1 MTGQL
6 MIGKTLSRYKIVA
19 KLGEGGMGE
28 VYLAED
34 TELGREVALKILPA
48 MAEENPERLERF
60 RREARAVASLNHP
73 NIVTLFNVEEA
84 EGRRLLVMERVEG
97 KSLDRALPPSGMPLA
112 EVFAY
117 AIPIAD
123 ALAAAHEKGITHRD
137 LKPAN
142 VMITH
147 DGNVKVLDFG
157 LAKLAT
163 EVGSTPLLEMATEA
177 PTESAALTGEG
188 TVMGTAPYMSPEQ
201 LKGVEVDSRADIF
214 SFGILLYEMVTG
226 KRPFQGDSG
235 IELASSILKDTPP
248 PVVEARADLPR
259 HLARIIQHCLEK
271 DPERRYQSAKDVR
284 NELQGLRSEVDSGQL
299 STTGMT
305 AQFPSAGVSQ
315 PVTAPGTAASASAA
329 SGSVAQE
336 AIAGARQSSVSG
348 PASAVSSPALIGS
361 GPVSEV
367 TGPQSVANRSW
378 GLIAAIVMALLAGVL
393 GVLWWQGRQSPA
405 PAASTAAAPE
415 VVAPTPAASGGL
427 RSVAVL
433 PFANL
438 GGDAELDYL
447 RLAVPDEIVT
457 ALSRGSGLAIRPF
470 STTSRLDVVTTDPLT
485 LGQDLGVAN
494 VVAGQYLREG
504 NQLRL
509 TLEAIDVEGQS
520 VVWRDSVLAGVE
532 DLLTLRQAV
541 SDTVLSGLMPTL
553 DPGATAASAG
563 TLPTSEEAYDH
574 YLRSLAM
581 SSDPA
586 PNSEALALIQ
596 RSVELDPN
604 FAPAWGELARRLH
617 FLAMYGGG
625 TSADVDRGIEA
636 AQRALELDPELVEPQ
651 VRIIMTAIERG
662 DLARAYQA
670 ANRLIEQFPRSGRV
684 FFLRA
689 YVLRYAGAIEQS
701 VRDCDTALGLDPSNP
716 SIRSCGITNYLA
728 GRYDRAE
735 QFLNL
740 SPDNDFYYGN
750 LAVVR
755 MRQGQPEEALELG
768 RQTSYTI
775 LAAALEPFLAG
786 TTMEPEV
793 LQREIGF
800 TDALN
805 DVEQVH
811 WNAGIFAYVGEHEV
825 ALDVLRRAIDGGY
838 CSYPHMDT
846 DPLFASLR
854 GDSES
859 AQGWTEARAAG
870 KACHERFLRETGSG

>member
-1 MTGQL
+1 

-34 TELGREVALKILPA
+34 TELGREVALKVLPA
-48 MAEENPERLERF
+48 LAEENPERLERF

-97 KSLDRALPPSGMPLA
+97 KSLDRVLPPGGMPLA

-117 AIPIAD
+117 AIPTAD

-142 VMITH
+142 VMITN

-163 EVGSTPLLEMATEA
+163 EVGSTPLLDMATEA

-201 LKGVEVDSRADIF
+201 LKGIEVDSRTDIF

-226 KRPFQGDSG
+226 QRPFQGDSG

-248 PVVEARADLPR
+248 PVVETRADLPR

-284 NELQGLRSEVDSGQL
+284 NELEGLRSEVDSGQL
-299 STTGMT
+299 STTGVT
-305 AQFPSAGVSQ
+305 AGFPSAGVSG
-315 PVTAPGTAASASAA
+315 PVTAAGTAVPASSAP
-329 SGSVAQE
+329 GSVAPDSPVPGSVAPE
-336 AIAGARQSSVSG
+336 SVAGASPSAVSG
-348 PASAVSSPALIGS
+348 PASSVAGPASEVS
-361 GPVSEV
+361 GPRLAAK
-367 TGPQSVANRSW
+367 PPW
-378 GLIAAIVMALLAGVL
+378 GLIAAMTLAVIGVVM
-393 GVLWWQGRQSPA
+393 GVLWWQGRQVAA
-405 PAASTAAAPE
+405 PAETTQAAP
-415 VVAPTPAASGGL
+415 VPAVSEGP

-433 PFANL
+433 PFANI
-438 GGDAELDYL
+438 GSDAELDHL

-457 ALSRGSGLAIRPF
+457 ALSRAPGLAIRPF
-470 STTSRLDVVTTDPLT
+470 STTSRLDVEGSDPLT

-494 VVAGQYLREG
+494 VVTGQYLQEG
-504 NQLRL
+504 DQLRL

-532 DLLTLRQAV
+532 DLLSLRQFV

-553 DPGATAASAG
+553 DPGATAASTG

-596 RSVELDPN
+596 RAVELDPS
-604 FAPAWGELARRLH
+604 FAPAWGELAKRLH

-662 DLARAYQA
+662 ELARAYQA

-684 FFLRA
+684 YFLRA
-689 YVLRYAGAIEQS
+689 YVLRYAGAIERS
-701 VRDCDTALGLDPSNP
+701 VQDCDTALGLDPSNP

-750 LAVVR
+750 LAIVR
-755 MRQGQPEEALELG
+755 MRQGRPEEALEVG
-768 RQTSYTI
+768 RQASYTI
-775 LAAALEPFLAG
+775 LTAALEPFLAG
-786 TTMEPEV
+786 STMEPDV
-793 LQREIGF
+793 LQQEIGF

-846 DPLFASLR
+846 DPLFAGLR
-854 GDSES
+854 ADPEF
-859 AQGWTEARAAG
+859 ADGWAEARAVG
-870 KACHERFLRETGSG
+870 KACHERFLREIGR

>member
-1 MTGQL
+1 

-34 TELGREVALKILPA
+34 TELGREVALKVLPV
-48 MAEENPERLERF
+48 MAEDNPERLERF

-97 KSLDRALPPSGMPLA
+97 KSLDRILPRGGMPLA

-142 VMITH
+142 VMITN

-163 EVGSTPLLEMATEA
+163 EVGSTPLLDMATEA

-201 LKGVEVDSRADIF
+201 LKGVEVDSRTDIF

-226 KRPFQGDSG
+226 RRPFQGDSG
-235 IELASSILKDTPP
+235 IELASSILKDTPA

-284 NELQGLRSEVDSGQL
+284 NELEGLRSEVDSGQA
-299 STTGMT
+299 STTGGT
-305 AQFPSAGVSQ
+305 AVFPSAGVSG
-315 PVTAPGTAASASAA
+315 PVTSAGTAAP
-329 SGSVAQE
+329 GSVAE
-336 AIAGARQSSVSG
+336 ESIAGEPQSSVSG
-348 PASAVSSPALIGS
+348 PTSAVSGPVSSAP

-367 TGPQSVANRSW
+367 SGAQPAASRPW

-393 GVLWWQGRQSPA
+393 GVLWWQGRPSAA
-405 PAASTAAAPE
+405 PAASTAAAPDFA
-415 VVAPTPAASGGL
+415 APTPAASGGL

-457 ALSRGSGLAIRPF
+457 ALSRGPGLAIRPF
-470 STTSRLDVVTTDPLT
+470 STTSRLDVVANDPLT

-494 VVAGQYLREG
+494 VVTGQYLREG
-504 NQLRL
+504 DQLRL

-532 DLLTLRQAV
+532 DLLSLRQAV

-553 DPGATAASAG
+553 DPGATAASTG

-596 RSVELDPN
+596 RAVELDPN

-625 TSADVDRGIEA
+625 TAADVDRGIEA
-636 AQRALELDPELVEPQ
+636 AQRALELDPELIEPQ

-740 SPDNDFYYGN
+740 SPDNDFYFGN

-755 MRQGQPEEALELG
+755 MRQGQPEEALELA
-768 RQTSYTI
+768 RQTSYSI

-786 TTMEPEV
+786 TAMEPEV
-793 LQREIGF
+793 LRREIGF

-854 GDSES
+854 ADPEF
-859 AQGWTEARAAG
+859 AQGWAEARTAG